1 MMCCIYNTAC
11 QTHSDLSY
19 TSKINSASE
28 QDNEMKFPVSTLFS
42 LASVMSVSAFSPLTT
57 RTISQAYTGVSKTK
71 KILVQPS
78 IVSTQKTSLY
88 ASSTDEGGFFSDIQI
103 NPPYALAYVG
113 FLAFAAYMTT
123 LEAPGASQVIL
134 DEFLSDPVNPGVN
147 ELFASIFNLLGLA
160 AIPIACISMPGA
172 KGQKPALVPFLL
184 GGVFA
189 GYGSIGTKFLSIQ
202 CCI

>member
-1 MMCCIYNTAC
+1 
-11 QTHSDLSY
+11 
-19 TSKINSASE
+19 
-28 QDNEMKFPVSTLFS
+28 MKSLVSTLFT
-42 LASVMSVSAFSPLTT
+42 LASVVSVSAFSHSPLTT
-57 RTISQAYTGVSKTK
+57 RIISQAHTGVSKTK
-71 KILVQPS
+71 KILGQTS
-78 IVSTQKTSLY
+78 IVSTQKTSLFT
-88 ASSTDEGGFFSDIQI
+88 SSTDEGGFFSDIQI

-134 DEFLSDPVNPGVN
+134 DKFLSDPVNPGVN

-189 GYGSIGTKFLSIQ
+189 GYGSIGTKFLSIR
-202 CCI
+202 CCICTYATDLIHFCS